1 MEMMQVEIHGDIGR
15 CGEMWGDVGR
25 CGEVWGGIREIM
37 RRLSS
42 LSPKMER
49 SQRTMSGRIC
59 SSLRLA
65 SRYLKRSSG
74 FLHSEIA
81 LRTYTG
87 IRADVRR

>member
-1 MEMMQVEIHGDIGR
+1 M
-15 CGEMWGDVGR
+15 
-25 CGEVWGGIREIM
+25 WGGIGEIM

-74 FLHSEIA
+74 FLHSEMA

-87 IRADVRR
+87 IRGDVRRYSEVGNRVGQSGGAIGWGNRVG